1 MVYRTEAPSVFIAVS
16 DTAVSE
22 MEISAE
28 NSFNKNQGITC
39 PITGELFRVN

>member
-1 MVYRTEAPSVFIAVS
+1 MVYRTEATSVFMAVP

-39 PITGELFRVN
+39 PVTGELLSVN